1 MAVTKL
7 YATFATDM
15 TAITNAHIT
24 MGGTKALFVG
34 LKNVSN
40 SLNIS
45 HLAPPPLSGEEIS
58 QSCIK
63 SDLAHE
69 FLFGRVLVCAD
80 FSVKN

>member
-1 MAVTKL
+1 MAVIKL

-24 MGGTKALFVG
+24 MGGTKALFAG
-34 LKNVSN
+34 LKNASK

-45 HLAPPPLSGEEIS
+45 HLAPPLSGEAIS